1 MKKEMWKQL
10 LQIIITILTA
20 ISSSLFV
27 QSCVK
32 SHSSSSTVRQ
42 YAPASSRQQLR
53 LTRGIANEAG
63 LDIRGRPADT
73 RTEAQRCSL
82 RKLIEQLHAAYPK
95 ALIVGH
101 HDLNPMKDCP
111 CFDVAKEYAVLQP

>member
-42 YAPASSRQQLR
+42 YAPTSSRQQPR

-63 LDIRGRPADT
+63 SSASATIMWCDATGASS
-73 RTEAQRCSL
+73 Q
-82 RKLIEQLHAAYPK
+82 
-95 ALIVGH
+95 
-101 HDLNPMKDCP
+101 
-111 CFDVAKEYAVLQP
+111 DVRNGWLVPTA

>member
-42 YAPASSRQQLR
+42 YNPTRHHLQPR
-53 LTRGIANEAG
+53 LTHGIANGAG
-63 LDIRGRPADT
+63 SSASATIMWCDATGASSLDVRNGWLVPTA
-73 RTEAQRCSL
+73 
-82 RKLIEQLHAAYPK
+82 
-95 ALIVGH
+95 
-101 HDLNPMKDCP
+101 
-111 CFDVAKEYAVLQP
+111 